1 MGSGGMTTVWAAYQ
15 RGEFFGEADPPG
27 PEVFVGVFATREL
40 ALEHCWPKG
49 DSLWVREI
57 EVQNRDRP

>member
-1 MGSGGMTTVWAAYQ
+1 MTQTVWAAYQ
-15 RGEFFGEADPPG
+15 RGEFFGEAEPPG

-57 EVQNRDRP
+57 EVQK